1 MVVSRDRLHCFLA
14 FARRHRKTQ
23 GTVIGLAIAVV
34 VRPPLKLRLA
44 LLLRVLLPRSPRP
57 DWDAP
62 AREVRASC
70 RAWRD
75 ALSPKSRQPI
85 DGRDRRSAFRLF
97 VAGVLMGMGIGRAF
111 EVYLNKLTSTF
122 PLPMTFPY
130 LSRVKLSCESY
141 EPSRTKYL
149 STRTCLDPSI

>member
-1 MVVSRDRLHCFLA
+1 MS
-14 FARRHRKTQ
+14 Q

-111 EVYLNKLTSTF
+111 EVYLNKLTSKF

-130 LSRVKLSCESY
+130 PVASQVIMR
-141 EPSRTKYL
+141 
-149 STRTCLDPSI
+149 II